1 MKESVGMIMIF
12 WNSDSSLLATGLPLK
27 AISKLLANS
36 SSEEE
41 LQQSLEKLGTKY
53 LTRYLIIKEYRTLAE
68 TGLQKLPILPIIAGI
83 PGAGKTT
90 IAKELSTALN
100 IGLVIGGDALRSSL
114 RSIMQKNDDEV
125 LHSSVYDT
133 WKFFGNYNE
142 ENLIS
147 GYKSQAKIMNF
158 SIQKMIADRGLR
170 DGESMIVEYLHFLPG
185 QFHSDLLT
193 HPSIIPIILQIS
205 DKKLLKNRIKLR
217 TKYSHLRNS
226 GERLITEIDKYFQIQ
241 DYLCSEATK
250 HKLQIF
256 NVNDFVEGFESI
268 LDYVLKRIK
277 SLNEMKDYTKQNK
290 LIDEIINERKN

>member
-1 MKESVGMIMIF
+1 MKETVGIIMIF
-12 WNSDSSLLATGLPLK
+12 WNSDSNLLATGLPLK
-27 AISKLLANS
+27 AISRLLAKS
-36 SSEEE
+36 SSDAE

-53 LTRYLIIKEYRTLAE
+53 LTRYLIIREYRTLVE
-68 TGLQKLPILPIIAGI
+68 TGLQKLPIIPIIAGI

-100 IGLVIGGDALRSSL
+100 IGLVIGGDALRSTL
-114 RSIMQKNDDEV
+114 RSIIPKDDDEV

-133 WKFFGNYNE
+133 WKFFGNYSE

-170 DGESMIVEYLHFLPG
+170 DGESMIIEYLHFLPA
-185 QFHSDLLT
+185 QIHAELLA
-193 HPSIIPIILQIS
+193 HPSIILIILQIS
-205 DKKLLKNRIKLR
+205 DKELLKNRIKLR
-217 TKYSHLRNS
+217 TKYSHLRNP

-241 DYLCSEATK
+241 EYLCSEATK
-250 HKLQIF
+250 YKLQIV

-268 LDYVLKRIK
+268 LDYILKRIK
-277 SLNEMKDYTKQNK
+277 SLNEMKDYTKQIK
-290 LIDEIINERKN
+290 LIDEIINERKT